1 MQELTS
7 YPSSFWWNAKLGS
20 WIPGLACH
28 FPKRT
33 RFCYQRPERPI
44 FGDQLQKIMN
54 WYIQSLN
61 ADLPLCDGMQ
71 NLVVVFPVWLWH
83 VISQRWKR
91 GTDFVISAQKW
102 QFGQFSAVNCAKLWI
117 LTFKVSMKKLTSYI
131 SSLRWY
137 TKLGGGILGLAVAC
151 HFPNVT
157 KGQDFVIR
165 AQKYRF
171 CQFLVINYEKLW
183 AFTSKV
189 SMQKLTNYLS
199 SLQCYV
205 KIVSSITSLSV
216 SCHFPK
222 VTKKDG
228 ILSSPPKNANS
239 VNFWRLV
246 ATNCEFLPS

>member
-165 AQKYRF
+165 AQKRRF
-171 CQFLVINYEKLW
+171 AIFWWSIANNCELLPPKF
-183 AFTSKV
+183 
-189 SMQKLTNYLS
+189 
-199 SLQCYV
+199 QC
-205 KIVSSITSLSV
+205 KNWPTIFPLCNAMWKLSV
-216 SCHFPK
+216 LLPVCLYHVISQKWQKRTGFCHHHPK
-222 VTKKDG
+222 TQ
-228 ILSSPPKNANS
+228 IL
-239 VNFWRLV
+239 
-246 ATNCEFLPS
+246 